1 MSKYQ
6 LKKIRHSRRQVKKKK
21 FKEKK
26 QVRERFIYN
35 KGVKLL
41 DKEFD
46 KAMANK
52 LMTNEKNYTTCRKR
66 WITQTERRYFKN

>member
-6 LKKIRHSRRQVKKKK
+6 LKKIRHSGRQVKKQ

-46 KAMANK
+46 IAMANK
-52 LMTNEKNYTTCRKR
+52 LMTNEKTRQHAGKDG
-66 WITQTERRYFKN
+66 